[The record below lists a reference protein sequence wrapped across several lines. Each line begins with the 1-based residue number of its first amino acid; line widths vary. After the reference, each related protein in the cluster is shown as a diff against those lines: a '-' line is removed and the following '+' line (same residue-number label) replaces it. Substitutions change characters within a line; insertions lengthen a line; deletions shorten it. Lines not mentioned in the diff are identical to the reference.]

1 MSHDIRTP
9 INGIRGMVEIARHY
23 RGDEARQEECLNKI
37 MSASGFLLELVN
49 NVLDMNKLESG
60 EVQMENKPFDVCDL
74 VEEAAV
80 IIEAQT
86 VEKTVTL
93 HKEIHHDGHCHVFGS
108 PLHVRQVLQNLLG
121 NAVKYNKVGGEIF
134 LTSRE
139 IALTEDTVTFEFT
152 VRDTGKGMSEAFQ
165 QRAFEPFAQ
174 EEASARS
181 SYVGTGLG
189 LAIVK
194 ELVEKMGGE
203 ITLQSEKNVGST
215 FTVRLTFKQ
224 DKDAQRAD
232 DDAHGGAV
240 SIRGTKVLLVERP
253 EYGNRRVHAAKR
265 GRGCDEGGGRTAGGG
280 CVCRLQ
286 TGRHRR
292 DSDGCDDARDG
303 RAGGRAAHSQPEPAG
318 REDDTDFRDDGQR
331 LCRRR
336 GAQPAGGHERA
347 SDQAARRPG
356 AAEDD
361 REIQKTRKVT
371 ALMKSILRA
380 ALMLLVRRDRGRD

>member
-1 MSHDIRTP
+1 MST
-9 INGIRGMVEIARHY
+9 
-23 RGDEARQEECLNKI
+23 
-37 MSASGFLLELVN
+37 SGFLLELVN

-181 SYVGTGLG
+181 SYVARPRFGH
-189 LAIVK
+189 
-194 ELVEKMGGE
+194 
-203 ITLQSEKNVGST
+203 
-215 FTVRLTFKQ
+215 R
-224 DKDAQRAD
+224 QRA
-232 DDAHGGAV
+232 GGKD
-240 SIRGTKVLLVERP
+240 G
-253 EYGNRRVHAAKR
+253 RRNYAAKR
-265 GRGCDEGGGRTAGGG
+265 KER
-280 CVCRLQ
+280 RLNVY
-286 TGRHRR
+286 
-292 DSDGCDDARDG
+292 
-303 RAGGRAAHSQPEPAG
+303 
-318 REDDTDFRDDGQR
+318 
-331 LCRRR
+331 
-336 GAQPAGGHERA
+336 
-347 SDQAARRPG
+347 RPP
-356 AAEDD
+356 D
-361 REIQKTRKVT
+361 
-371 ALMKSILRA
+371 L
-380 ALMLLVRRDRGRD
+380 